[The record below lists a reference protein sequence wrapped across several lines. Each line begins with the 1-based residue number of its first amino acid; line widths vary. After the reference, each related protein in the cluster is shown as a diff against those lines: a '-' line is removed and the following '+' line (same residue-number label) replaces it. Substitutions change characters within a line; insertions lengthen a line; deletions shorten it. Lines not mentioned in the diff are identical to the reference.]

1 MSKIMNIFNNAKNKT
16 LSFQSAA
23 LCILFLFALFIGL
36 FLSYYSVCYSYLS
49 PADYSRRIYPVRDN
63 IWLNLLFYILAV
75 LLCAVTG
82 RLFSRVKP
90 EKQRRAGYLF
100 LGFFCLL
107 YAVLCLIWVRDLPYY
122 PSGDQLNTTAAAHY
136 HLDGNFIMLKKTGY
150 LGKFPYQKGLTLIY
164 ELLFSL
170 FGHFCYPTAAR
181 IHILLGVITMIFGY
195 LFVEETAAHSVCKFL
210 YCPLV
215 TFCAPY
221 LILTPYTYGDLPSI
235 CFGTVLFW
243 AMLRFSRT
251 LKVRYAVLGCV
262 MSALSLMVRMH
273 SWILFIAVFIGM
285 ALVSLQQKKWAP
297 VLAGILIS
305 VSAFGAVK
313 LVDYTYYL
321 RSGYEITEGAP
332 MILSLA
338 MGMQDNEGGPGT
350 YNNYQTETLSLVDYD
365 NDAAAGIAR
374 ENLRENLTHFKE
386 DLSYARWFFTTKLTM
401 QWTEPLFETLI
412 STHSF
417 DDELPVPEWI
427 ERVYSGD
434 LREKLIA
441 FANRYQTIVYL
452 GFLCFL
458 PAFWKRKK
466 ENPSIWIPLITIV
479 GGFLFSVIWET
490 QCRYVLPYYVF
501 MLMYVPEG
509 LCFLQQILEKI
520 QQVILTEQH
529 CRNQRHRGHDL
540 DQDIQ

>member
-1 MSKIMNIFNNAKNKT
+1 MVRKKKDSPKNIISNEKRLP
-16 LSFQSAA
+16 LSLSDFASFSMG
-23 LCILFLFALFIGL
+23 ILFVFALFIGI
-36 FLSYYSVCYSYLS
+36 FLTYYSLRYSYYSS
-49 PADYSRRIYPVRDN
+49 ADYRTPVYPVKDN
-63 IWLNLLFYILAV
+63 SLLNLLIFAAAV
-75 LLCAVTG
+75 LLCAVTE
-82 RLFSRVKP
+82 RLFSRVRP
-90 EKQRRAGYLF
+90 EQQKRAGYLF

-107 YAVLCLIWVRDLPYY
+107 YAVACLIWVQELPYY
-122 PSGDQLNTTAAAHY
+122 PSGDQLNATAAAHY

-164 ELLFSL
+164 ELLFAL
-170 FGHFCYPTAAR
+170 FGHFCYPVAAK

-195 LFVEETAAHSVCKFL
+195 LFVEETSSRSICKLL

-221 LILTPYTYGDLPSI
+221 LILTPYTYGDLPAI

-273 SWILFIAVFIGM
+273 SWILFIAVAIGM
-285 ALVSLQQKKWAP
+285 TLVSVQRRKMAP
-297 VLAGILIS
+297 ILVGILIM
-305 VSAFGAVK
+305 VSAFGTIK
-313 LVDYTYYL
+313 LIDYTYYL

-350 YNNYQTETLSLVDYD
+350 YNNYQTETLSLVDFD
-365 NDAAAGIAR
+365 NDAAAEIAK
-374 ENLRENLTHFKE
+374 ENLRENLTRFKE
-386 DLSYARWFFTTKLTM
+386 DPSYARWFFTTKLTM
-401 QWTEPLFETLI
+401 QWIEPLFETLM

-417 DDELPVPEWI
+417 DEELPVPEWI

-434 LREKLIA
+434 LREKLIV
-441 FANRYQTIVYL
+441 FADRYQTIVYL

-458 PAFWKRKK
+458 PTFWKRKK
-466 ENPSIWIPLITIV
+466 ENLSIWIPLITIV
-479 GGFLFSVIWET
+479 GGFLFSVIWEA

-509 LCFLQQILEKI
+509 ITGAANAVLNA
-520 QQVILTEQH
+520 VN
-529 CRNQRHRGHDL
+529 RRRRVS
-540 DQDIQ
+540 